1 MSALH
6 LAVLEIPLHEAVPY
20 VAGAYCFFFA
30 LILLYLTIMS
40 GRLRRIER
48 ELGEL
53 TELAARRLGR
63 SGAGGAGG
71 AGEGNGDA
79 P

>member
-1 MSALH
+1 MSAIH
-6 LAVLEIPLHEAVPY
+6 LAVLEIPLHQAVPY

-30 LILLYLTIMS
+30 LILLYLAIMS
-40 GRLRRIER
+40 GRLSRTER

-53 TELAARRLGR
+53 TELATRRRGDP
-63 SGAGGAGG
+63 GG
-71 AGEGNGDA
+71 AGESDVDA